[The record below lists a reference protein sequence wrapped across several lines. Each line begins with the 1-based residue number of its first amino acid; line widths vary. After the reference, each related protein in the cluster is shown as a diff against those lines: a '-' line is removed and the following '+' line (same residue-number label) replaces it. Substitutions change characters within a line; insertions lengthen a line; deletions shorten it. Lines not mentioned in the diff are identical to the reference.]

1 MVKILIPLILSGM
14 LIGWTLRRTAMR
26 ARASAGAARAVA
38 TGLPVVLSAV
48 IYLLLFFLGVSI
60 GGDATLMAR
69 IPAFGL
75 TALWLTLGAVAGCMA
90 AAWALEHA
98 GGGRDGEKAEAAA
111 ATSGGAALRDRP
123 VAGSGNGGGPAGG
136 GSSHK
141 NGLDAPEPLWKRMR
155 GSLII
160 LCCFVAGLLLARF
173 GWLPEGVRS
182 RGDLIGRY
190 ILFVLIFLVGLQIG
204 LTEGL
209 FAQLKGQPK
218 RYWFL
223 PLCTVCGSLAGV
235 AAVGFLLPG
244 KPFAES
250 LAVGSGFAY
259 YSLSSILIG
268 QTLGAGWA
276 TVALLANILREMT
289 ALLAAPLLSRISR
302 LGLISVGGA
311 TSMDTTLPTI
321 TRFCGPAYA
330 PLAAYHGFLV
340 DLSVPFLV
348 SFFCQFGA
356 VGAG

>member
-1 MVKILIPLILSGM
+1 
-14 LIGWTLRRTAMR
+14 
-26 ARASAGAARAVA
+26 
-38 TGLPVVLSAV
+38 
-48 IYLLLFFLGVSI
+48 
-60 GGDATLMAR
+60 
-69 IPAFGL
+69 
-75 TALWLTLGAVAGCMA
+75 
-90 AAWALEHA
+90 
-98 GGGRDGEKAEAAA
+98 
-111 ATSGGAALRDRP
+111 
-123 VAGSGNGGGPAGG
+123 
-136 GSSHK
+136 
-141 NGLDAPEPLWKRMR
+141 MR

-160 LCCFVAGLLLARF
+160 LCCFVAGLLLARL
-173 GWLPEGVRS
+173 GWLPQAVLS

-190 ILFVLIFLVGLQIG
+190 ILFALIFIVGLQIG

-223 PLCTVCGSLAGV
+223 PLCTVFGSLAGV
-235 AAVGFLLPG
+235 AAVSLLLPDR
-244 KPFAES
+244 PLAES

-302 LGLISVGGA
+302 LGLISVAGA

-348 SFFCQFGA
+348 SFFCQL
-356 VGAG
+356 GAG

>member
-14 LIGWTLRRTAMR
+14 LIGWTLRRTATR
-26 ARASAGAARAVA
+26 ARASAGATRAVA
-38 TGLPVVLSAV
+38 AGLPVVLSAV

-123 VAGSGNGGGPAGG
+123 
-136 GSSHK
+136 HR
-141 NGLDAPEPLWKRMR
+141 APRSNPKEPLWKRLR

-160 LCCFVAGLLLARF
+160 LCCFVAGLLLAHF

-356 VGAG
+356 A